1 MLLWEMQD
9 LKNMKALE
17 YLWEDT
23 VAYMH
28 PSALAVLVV
37 MREARAIMQPPF
49 ETKSTLNAIK
59 CH

>member
-1 MLLWEMQD
+1 MGDARFEKHESTRILM
-9 LKNMKALE
+9 
-17 YLWEDT
+17 EDT